1 MLALP
6 GRPVRTLARVGDPT
20 ATRIAARPA
29 PALRRYV
36 GSYVGFDLRGFP
48 EGVHCGPPGRV
59 LTAVISLSDPMEVAA
74 GVGDGSPVTRFDSVA
89 GGLMCRSVAIH
100 HDGRQQGV
108 QVSLTPLGA
117 RAIYGMPAAELA
129 HQLVP
134 LDELLGALGLE
145 LVDRLRA
152 AGTWATRFAAL
163 DELLLRAVGRGAG
176 GDRMPRV
183 RPEVAEGWRRLVA
196 ARGRVQVG
204 AVAAELGWSRRYLT
218 ERFRGEVGLSP
229 KTFARVL
236 RFEHAHELATA
247 QDPLPWADVASV
259 SGFADQAHLVRDWSE
274 FTGRSPTAWRRG
286 EVLLGTG

>member
-1 MLALP
+1 ME
-6 GRPVRTLARVGDPT
+6 DHT
-20 ATRIAARPA
+20 ATRIDALPA

-48 EGVHCGPPGRV
+48 AGVHCGPPGRV
-59 LTAVISLSDPMEVAA
+59 LTAVISLSGPLEVAA
-74 GVGDGSPVTRFDSVA
+74 GVDDGSPVTRFGSVA
-89 GGLMCRSVAIH
+89 GGLMRRSVAIH
-100 HDGRQQGV
+100 HDGRQEGV

-117 RAIYGMPAAELA
+117 RAVYGVPAADLA
-129 HQLVP
+129 HRLVP
-134 LDELLGALGLE
+134 LDELLGALGVE
-145 LVDRLRA
+145 LVDRLLA
-152 AGTWATRFAAL
+152 ATTWAARFAAL
-163 DELLLRAVGRGAG
+163 DELLLRAVARSAG
-176 GDRMPRV
+176 GDRVSQV
-183 RPEVAEGWRRLVA
+183 RPEVAEAWRRLLA

-247 QDPLPWADVASV
+247 HDPLPWADVATV
-259 SGFADQAHLVRDWSE
+259 SGYADQAHLVRDWSE

>member
-1 MLALP
+1 MEDHS
-6 GRPVRTLARVGDPT
+6 TT
-20 ATRIAARPA
+20 MIEARPA

-36 GSYVGFDLRGFP
+36 GSYAGFDLRGFP
-48 EGVHCGPPGRV
+48 AGVHCGPPGRM
-59 LTAVISLSDPMEVAA
+59 LTAVISLSDPLEVAA
-74 GVGDGSPVTRFDSVA
+74 GVDDGSPVTRFGSVA

-117 RAIYGMPAAELA
+117 RAVYGVPAAGLA
-129 HQLVP
+129 HRLVP
-134 LDELLGALGLE
+134 LDELLGALGTE

-152 AGTWATRFAAL
+152 VTAWAARFAVL
-163 DELLLRAVGRGAG
+163 DELLLRAVRRGAG
-176 GDRMPRV
+176 GDPLSGV
-183 RPEVAEGWRRLVA
+183 RPEVAEAWRLLVA

-218 ERFRGEVGLSP
+218 DRFRDEVGLSP

-247 QDPLPWADVASV
+247 HDPLPWAEVATV
-259 SGFADQAHLVRDWSE
+259 SGYADQAHLVRDWRE
-274 FTGRSPTAWRRG
+274 FTGRSPTVWRRG
-286 EVLLGTG
+286 EVLLKAG

>member
-1 MLALP
+1 M
-6 GRPVRTLARVGDPT
+6 
-20 ATRIAARPA
+20 
-29 PALRRYV
+29 
-36 GSYVGFDLRGFP
+36 
-48 EGVHCGPPGRV
+48 
-59 LTAVISLSDPMEVAA
+59 LTAVISLSGPLEVAA
-74 GVGDGSPVTRFDSVA
+74 GVDDGSPVTRFDSVA

-108 QVSLTPLGA
+108 KVSLTPLGA
-117 RAIYGMPAAELA
+117 RTIYGMPAAALA

-134 LDELLGALGLE
+134 FDELLGSLGGE

-152 AGTWATRFAAL
+152 APTWAVRFATL
-163 DELLLRAVGRGAG
+163 DELLLRAVGRGASV
-176 GDRMPRV
+176 DRAPMV

-196 ARGRVQVG
+196 SRGRVQVG

-247 QDPLPWADVASV
+247 HDPLPWADVATV
-259 SGFADQAHLVRDWSE
+259 SGYADQAHLVRDWSQ
-274 FTGRSPTAWRRG
+274 FTGRSPTAWRRR
-286 EVLLGTG
+286 EILLGTG

>member
-1 MLALP
+1 MP
-6 GRPVRTLARVGDPT
+6 RVQDHT
-20 ATRIAARPA
+20 ATSLDARPA

-36 GSYVGFDLRGFP
+36 SSYVGFDLRGFP
-48 EGVHCGPPGRV
+48 AGVHCGPPGRV
-59 LTAVISLSDPMEVAA
+59 LTAVISLSDPLQVAT
-74 GVGDGSPVTRFDSVA
+74 GVDDGSPVNRYDSVA

-117 RAIYGMPAAELA
+117 RALYGMPAAALA
-129 HQLVP
+129 HRLVP
-134 LDELLGALGLE
+134 LDELLGALGVE

-152 AGTWATRFAAL
+152 APTWAARFAAL
-163 DELLLRAVGRGAG
+163 DALLLRALGRGADG
-176 GDRMPRV
+176 GRLPRV
-183 RPEVAEGWRRLVA
+183 RPEVAEAWRLLVA
-196 ARGRVQVG
+196 ARGRARIG

-247 QDPLPWADVASV
+247 HDPLPWADVATV
-259 SGFADQAHLVRDWSE
+259 SGYADQAHLVRDWGE

>member
-1 MLALP
+1 M
-6 GRPVRTLARVGDPT
+6 
-20 ATRIAARPA
+20 
-29 PALRRYV
+29 
-36 GSYVGFDLRGFP
+36 
-48 EGVHCGPPGRV
+48 
-59 LTAVISLSDPMEVAA
+59 LTAVISLSDPLEVAT
-74 GVGDGSPVTRFDSVA
+74 GVDDGSPVTRFGSVA

-100 HDGRQQGV
+100 HDGHQRGV

-117 RAIYGMPAAELA
+117 RAVYGMPAAALV

-134 LDELLGALGLE
+134 LDELLGALGVE
-145 LVDRLRA
+145 LVDRLRTA
-152 AGTWATRFAAL
+152 TTWAARFAVL
-163 DELLLRAVGRGAG
+163 DELLLRAVGRSDG
-176 GDRMPRV
+176 GERVPRV
-183 RPEVAEGWRRLVA
+183 RPEVAEAWRRLVA

-218 ERFRGEVGLSP
+218 ERFRSEVGLLP

-247 QDPLPWADVASV
+247 HAPLPWADVAAL
-259 SGFADQAHLVRDWSE
+259 SGYADQAHLVREWSE